1 MCASSIS
8 TSAKVLEKAYLISGS
23 VNIGVRYARSVYMLG
38 DLQKFSTVL
47 QQLKQKHPNDPQLD
61 QLNTLLLPQQLKKSS

>member
-1 MCASSIS
+1 MR
-8 TSAKVLEKAYLISGS
+8 VQL
-23 VNIGVRYARSVYMLG
+23 LG

>member
-1 MCASSIS
+1 M
-8 TSAKVLEKAYLISGS
+8 
-23 VNIGVRYARSVYMLG
+23 RYARSVYMLG